1 MLTTNAPRWLSIS
14 MQPLSRKLDA
24 AYLAVFVLAVSL
36 LGAVPVPGQMP
47 TQAVQNEVRVDGIF
61 ARTSGVEA
69 AYGIS
74 IPAGIYVRTG
84 LVGGAGAGRH
94 GVESRA
100 DFIARF
106 SLDPFR
112 QSRWTPYAGA
122 GLSGRFRALADGGAK
137 GYLLVFLGLEG
148 PLPGGNVS
156 GWVPAVELGLGGGAR
171 VGVILRRGING
182 RR

>member
-1 MLTTNAPRWLSIS
+1 MLTKNTPPWLSVL
-14 MQPLSRKLDA
+14 MKPFSRHFDA
-24 AYLAVFVLAVSL
+24 VRLAVFALAVSIL
-36 LGAVPVPGQMP
+36 RPVPIPAQMP
-47 TQAVQNEVRVDGIF
+47 TQAVQSEVRVDGII

-69 AYGIS
+69 GFGVS
-74 IPAGIYVRTG
+74 VPAGIYVRTG
-84 LVGGAGAGRH
+84 LVGGVGSGRH

-112 QSRWTPYAGA
+112 QSHWAPYAAA

-137 GYLLVFLGLEG
+137 GYLLVLLGLEG
-148 PLPGGNVS
+148 PLPDGQLA

-171 VGVILRRGING
+171 VGLILRRAING

>member
-1 MLTTNAPRWLSIS
+1 MLTTNSPRWLSIS
-14 MQPLSRKLDA
+14 TRPLTWHFDA
-24 AYLAVFVLAVSL
+24 RCLAVFGLVVSI
-36 LGAVPVPGQMP
+36 LGPAPASGQMP
-47 TQAVQNEVRVDGIF
+47 TQAVQSEVRVDGIF

-69 AYGIS
+69 GFGVS

-84 LVGGAGAGRH
+84 LAGGAGAGRH

-112 QSRWTPYAGA
+112 QNRWAPYAGA
-122 GLSGRFRALADGGAK
+122 GVSGRFRAVADGGAK
-137 GYLLVFLGLEG
+137 GYLLVLLGLEG
-148 PLPGGNVS
+148 PLLNGEVS
-156 GWVPAVELGLGGGAR
+156 GWMPAVELGLGGGAR
-171 VGVILRRGING
+171 LGLILRRGING